1 MVGDKTYIT
10 QEGLENLR
18 EELKLL
24 KTEKRKEISERIQEA
39 KELGDLSENAEYTEA
54 KEEQGFVEGRILDL
68 ENIIKNV
75 EVIREDFVKSDIVEV
90 GCTIKVQTNGN
101 KNDYRIVG
109 SSESDP
115 KKGWISNES
124 PLGRAFL
131 GKKLGETVPVKT
143 PKGEL
148 QFKILEIS

>member
-1 MVGDKTYIT
+1 MMDDKKYIT
-10 QEGLENLR
+10 EDGLNR
-18 EELKLL
+18 LKTEVKML

-54 KEEQGFVEGRILDL
+54 KEEQGLVEGRILEL

-75 EVIREDFVKSDIVEV
+75 EVIPEGSQNSNIVQV
-90 GCTIKVQTNGN
+90 GCKIKVQTNGSQS
-101 KNDYRIVG
+101 DYRIVG

-143 PKGEL
+143 PRGEL
-148 QFKILEIS
+148 QFQILEIY